1 MHRSLC
7 SVPFAVAV
15 WLASFPLPAGAEP
28 AAEDAPTTEIS
39 PATETSWHTDYRR
52 AMDVAKEQGKMLLIF
67 FHDPQ
72 DVQKSDRF
80 EAETLDNPAVRT
92 KLQDYV
98 CARLPLQ
105 TKIVVGG
112 KELTLLK
119 HEAFREMLGKP
130 GVAILDLTSP
140 DSKHYGYVVSTFP
153 LTERLRYSPEKMQVI
168 LDLPPGTLT
177 QRTMI
182 YAVRTHPDKP
192 ASTDGTMDPNL
203 LSEAES
209 HSQYQARIRLQ
220 GHHRWA
226 ARFPRINALLPQ
238 GLTAREVCAESWP
251 GENLV
256 EAAIECV
263 RCWRLS
269 SGHWSAVR
277 ARQGRYG
284 YDIKRGGNGIWY
296 ATGIFGGR

>member
-1 MHRSLC
+1 MDRIVRVVS
-7 SVPFAVAV
+7 FTVAV
-15 WLASFPLPAGAEP
+15 WTASFSALP
-28 AAEDAPTTEIS
+28 AAEPVAEDTYPPEI
-39 PATETSWHTDYRR
+39 SWHTDYGW
-52 AMDVAKEQGKMLLIF
+52 AMDVAKERGKMLLIF
-67 FHDPQ
+67 FYDPQ
-72 DVQKSDRF
+72 NSAQSDRF
-80 EAETLDNPAVRT
+80 EAETLGAPMVRR

-105 TKIVVGG
+105 TKIIVDGD
-112 KELTLLK
+112 ELTLLEHK
-119 HEAFREMLGKP
+119 ALKEMLGKP
-130 GVAILDLTSP
+130 GLAILDFRDP
-140 DSKHYGYVVSTFP
+140 QDKNYGYVVSTFP
-153 LTERLRYSPEKMQVI
+153 LTRKLWYGPKQMQAI

-177 QRTMI
+177 QRTLI

-192 ASTDGTMDPNL
+192 ASTDGQIDPNL
-203 LSEAES
+203 LKEAES
-209 HSQYQARIRLQ
+209 QSQYQARIQLQ

-226 ARFPRINALLPQ
+226 ARFPRINALLPR

-284 YDIKRGGNGIWY
+284 YDMKRGRNGIWY